1 MKGKRAGFLSIPD
14 KISIEERLSKT
25 MNAAV
30 NFHDDKETE
39 KKPEIFDKNEYNLA
53 RNIGKLSR
61 KIKLQWF

>member
-1 MKGKRAGFLSIPD
+1 
-14 KISIEERLSKT
+14 

-39 KKPEIFDKNEYNLA
+39 KKPEILDKNEYNLA